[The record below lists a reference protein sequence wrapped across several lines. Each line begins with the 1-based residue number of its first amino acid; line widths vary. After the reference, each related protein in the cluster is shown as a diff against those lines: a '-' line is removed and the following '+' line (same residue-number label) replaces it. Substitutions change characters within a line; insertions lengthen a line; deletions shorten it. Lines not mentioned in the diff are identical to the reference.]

1 MGVGGVSS
9 KKKTNIQSHGVKM
22 FLSLAFTAVK
32 SVNFES
38 HTEKWKKQVLGY
50 IILLEVFYNS
60 QFILC
65 KLEFFA

>member
-38 HTEKWKKQVLGY
+38 HTEKWKKQEVLGY
-50 IILLEVFYNS
+50 IILLEVFLNS

-65 KLEFFA
+65 K

>member
-1 MGVGGVSS
+1 
-9 KKKTNIQSHGVKM
+9 M

-38 HTEKWKKQVLGY
+38 HTEKWKKQDVLGY